1 MQNHTRTCSIDP
13 DNNEEPLNE
22 EAQSCTLPTCDW
34 KDWDSKSIGTD
45 RQIATLPIR
54 SDTSKAFFRNRIL
67 NVLRC

>member
-1 MQNHTRTCSIDP
+1 MRNHTRTCSIDP

-67 NVLRC
+67 NVLHC